1 MTTHQRPFEVSSD
14 LYPFE
19 DHWFEHN
26 GSAMHYVD
34 EGEGVPVL
42 FMHGNPTW
50 SFLYRDVIA
59 NLDGVRCLAPDYF
72 GFGMSDA
79 GPDGYGYTI
88 AEQADL
94 IGGWIDHLNLNQ
106 PFVLVVQ
113 DWGGPIGLLNAVQRP
128 SEVGALCIMNTWA
141 WVPDRFTRT
150 FGQALSSRVGKELIE
165 RRNFFATF
173 GIRQGI
179 VSKKSKPGEVF
190 DAYTAPFPDKATRY
204 PTWVM
209 PREILTNDDRLEQL
223 ELDLTKLAGK
233 PTELVWGM
241 QDRGFGK
248 ESVIAR
254 WHKALGD
261 VPTTRLDDAGHFL
274 QEDRPDVIAEAIKR
288 LVAQI
293 S

>member
-88 AEQADL
+88 GEQADL
-94 IGGWIDHLNLNQ
+94 IGAWIDHLNLNQ

-128 SEVGALCIMNTWA
+128 TEVGALCIMNTWA

-254 WHKALGD
+254 WHKALGN

-288 LVAQI
+288 LAAQI

>member
-1 MTTHQRPFEVSSD
+1 MTTHQRPFSVPTE

-19 DHWFEHN
+19 DHWFERD
-26 GSAMHYVD
+26 GAAMHYVD
-34 EGEGVPVL
+34 HGEGVPVL
-42 FMHGNPTW
+42 LMHGNPTW

-59 NLDGVRCLAPDYF
+59 GLDGVRCLAPDYF
-72 GFGMSDA
+72 GFGMSDD

-88 AEQADL
+88 AEQAEL
-94 IGGWIDHLNLNQ
+94 VGAWIDHLDLDQ
-106 PFVLVVQ
+106 PFVMVVQ

-128 SEVGALCIMNTWA
+128 EEVGALCIMNTWA
-141 WVPDRFTRT
+141 WAPDRFTRN
-150 FGQALSSRVGKELIE
+150 FGRALSSRLGKQLIE
-165 RRNFFATF
+165 RRNFFATI

-179 VSKKSKPGEVF
+179 VSAKSKPQSVF
-190 DAYTAPFPDKATRY
+190 DAYTAPFPDKTARY

-209 PREILTNDDRLEQL
+209 PREILTNDARLEQL
-223 ELDLTKLAGK
+223 ERDLAKLKGK

-241 QDRGFGK
+241 KDRGFGK

-254 WHKALGD
+254 WHEALGD
-261 VPTTRLDDAGHFL
+261 VATTRLDDASHFL
-274 QEDRPDVIAEAIKR
+274 QEDRPDAIAEPINR